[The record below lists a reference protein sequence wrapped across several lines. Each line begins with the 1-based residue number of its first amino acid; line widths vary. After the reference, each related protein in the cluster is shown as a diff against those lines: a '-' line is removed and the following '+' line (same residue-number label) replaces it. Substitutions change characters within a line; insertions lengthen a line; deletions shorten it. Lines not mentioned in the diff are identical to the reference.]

1 MVGRLKNGKIING
14 RLAEIFVSRGIAV
27 EVKEIT
33 DTEESKEVEVKE
45 ATEIINKPNKRKR
58 RTKAQIKADKNK

>member
-1 MVGRLKNGKIING
+1 MQGRLKNGKIING

-33 DTEESKEVEVKE
+33 DTEETKEVTEVKPQV
-45 ATEIINKPNKRKR
+45 TKRKR
-58 RTKAQIKADKNK
+58 RTKAEIKADKKK